1 MVDLKKANGRLED
14 LLDCVDHPRKVR
26 EGQRLYCGLDLGT
39 AFIVSS
45 SSSWTRMETPSTA
58 STSSQAS

>member
-1 MVDLKKANGRLED
+1 MVDLKKTNGRLED

-39 AFIVSS
+39 AFIVLVVLD
-45 SSSWTRMETPSTA
+45 EDGNPVD
-58 STSSQAS
+58 